1 MSAHRYWVTLHG
13 MDHVL
18 LVVSVLV
25 NISIFLATCSTL
37 CTEVCVHVSNSLAVD
52 HEWTF
57 GLTVHVPVLLHVQ
70 YLYMYRYMYLY
81 RYMYTCRYMYRYMYR
96 YMHIYMYMY
105 VQCSV
110 YVCVPPCLLSP
121 CVVLA
126 LVSFPTSFPPSSLV
140 HFIRTGL

>member
-1 MSAHRYWVTLHG
+1 M
-13 MDHVL
+13 L
-18 LVVSVLV
+18 LGVSVLV

-52 HEWTF
+52 QEWTY

-70 YLYMYRYMYLY
+70 YMYMYR
-81 RYMYTCRYMYRYMYR
+81 
-96 YMHIYMYMY
+96 YMYMY

-126 LVSFPTSFPPSSLV
+126 LVFLPNFLPSFLPSTFHQNRSVVLLALKVNYIPFVYTHSTMCVCVCVCGLPTA
-140 HFIRTGL
+140 G